1 MEEAN
6 KVVNNTVRVLDPM
19 ASVVVGTVTGTV
31 DALLRHMTM
40 VQKLSLLLQEAEMT
54 NKDLHDKLEEQSV
67 DVEVF
72 KQDKQDEIQRE
83 TGLSVVE
90 AEDIAIKQ
98 ADEYWVEKY
107 GDSIGFVQID
117 NRDCFNFEREMAAG
131 HMPFVMMPVHTQDY
145 TSIYM
150 VSGDNMEQ
158 IMDIAAKFESQSL
171 FMDADKANDLLNNS
185 FVRRMDNLSYPQMQQ
200 IQTALA
206 EKGIASRI
214 KEDPNKNI
222 FLVAEKDIG
231 SLEREKIFND
241 AVGVAALQRT
251 TKLYKAMEQVH
262 AVNMKAFEPISRIMD
277 GEKVKGLTIYD
288 SAHPENYIVLR
299 TGGAIVYENQAIAK
313 ELNFANPE
321 CVMELQNTFHSYVC
335 PVSTERRIQETPL
348 RDLAKPYVSLSII
361 EQMNGIQKDY
371 MEHLFENGELK
382 LHLEPDSKQKPYM
395 EIGEMENASLME
407 YNGNSSYMAG
417 IIEAGRYRVMEE
429 VGILNITNDSDNTV
443 TALTNNIEM
452 DASNIQGFVDKVRTN
467 LSSIELTSEMYER
480 EVLDIDEG
488 RADITI
494 EDREQDIDYGNGDY
508 GSRFND
514 DPNYD
519 INKPVKDDPV
529 EEESPVMDD
538 MEDFDFSDD
547 MF

>member
-6 KVVNNTVRVLDPM
+6 KVVNNTIKTLDPM
-19 ASVVVGTVTGTV
+19 ASVIVGTVTGSV
-31 DALLRHMTM
+31 DTLLRHLTM
-40 VQKLSLLLQEAEMT
+40 VQKLSMLLQEAEMA
-54 NKDLHDKLEEQSV
+54 NKDLLDKLAKQSM
-67 DVEVF
+67 DVETF

-90 AEDIAIKQ
+90 AEDLAIKE
-98 ADEYWVEKY
+98 ADKYWVEKY
-107 GDSIGFVQID
+107 GDSIGFVQLD

-131 HMPFVMMPVHTQDY
+131 HMPFVMMPVHAQDY

-171 FMDADKANDLLNNS
+171 FMDADKANDLMNDS
-185 FVRRMDNLSYPQMQQ
+185 FVRQMENLSYPQMQQ
-200 IQTALA
+200 VQLILA

-214 KEDPNKNI
+214 REDPNKNL
-222 FLVAEKDIG
+222 FLVSEKDIG
-231 SLEREKIFND
+231 SPEKEKIFNE
-241 AVGVAALQRT
+241 AVGVVALQKT
-251 TKLYKAMEQVH
+251 TKLYKAMEQVQ

-277 GEKVKGLTIYD
+277 GEKVKGITIYD

-299 TGGAIVYENQAIAK
+299 TGGAIVYKNQEIEK

-321 CVMELQNTFHSYVC
+321 CVKELQDTFHFYVC
-335 PVSTERRIQETPL
+335 PASTEGRIQEFSL
-348 RDLAKPYVSLSII
+348 RELAKPYVSLSII

-371 MEHLFENGELK
+371 MEHLFENGDLK
-382 LHLEPDSKQKPYM
+382 LHMEPDSKRRPYM
-395 EIGEMENASLME
+395 EIRNMENDSLTE

-429 VGILNITNDSDNTV
+429 VGILNITDDSDNTV

-452 DASNIQGFVDKVRTN
+452 DSSNMQGFVDKVRTD
-467 LSSIELTSEMYER
+467 LSSVSLTSQMYEM
-480 EVLDIDEG
+480 EVPAVDEG

-494 EDREQDIDYGNGDY
+494 EDREQDVDYGNGDY

-514 DPNYD
+514 DPDYD
-519 INKPVKDDPV
+519 INRPIKEEPDI
-529 EEESPVMDD
+529 EESPVMDD
-538 MEDFDFSDD
+538 IEDFDLSDE
-547 MF
+547 F

>member
-6 KVVNNTVRVLDPM
+6 KVVNNTIKTLDPM
-19 ASVVVGTVTGTV
+19 ASVIVGTVTGSV
-31 DALLRHMTM
+31 DTLLRHLTM
-40 VQKLSLLLQEAEMT
+40 VQKLSMLLQEAEMA
-54 NKDLHDKLEEQSV
+54 NKDLLDKLAKQSM
-67 DVEVF
+67 DVETF

-90 AEDIAIKQ
+90 AEDLAIKE
-98 ADEYWVEKY
+98 ADKYWVEKY
-107 GDSIGFVQID
+107 GDSIGFVQLD

-131 HMPFVMMPVHTQDY
+131 HMPFVMMPVHAQDY

-171 FMDADKANDLLNNS
+171 FMDADKANDLMNDS
-185 FVRRMDNLSYPQMQQ
+185 FVRQMENLSYPQMQQ
-200 IQTALA
+200 VQLILA

-214 KEDPNKNI
+214 REDPNKNL
-222 FLVAEKDIG
+222 FLVSEKDIG
-231 SLEREKIFND
+231 SPEKEKIFNE
-241 AVGVAALQRT
+241 AVGVVALQKT
-251 TKLYKAMEQVH
+251 TKLYKAMEKVQ

-277 GEKVKGLTIYD
+277 GEKVKGITIYD

-299 TGGAIVYENQAIAK
+299 TGGAIVYKNQEIEK

-321 CVMELQNTFHSYVC
+321 CVKELQDTFHFYVC
-335 PVSTERRIQETPL
+335 PASTEGRIQEFSL
-348 RDLAKPYVSLSII
+348 RELAKPYVSLSII

-371 MEHLFENGELK
+371 MEHLFENGDLK
-382 LHLEPDSKQKPYM
+382 LHMESDSKRKPYM
-395 EIGEMENASLME
+395 EIRNMENDSLTE

-429 VGILNITNDSDNTV
+429 VGILNITDDSDNTV

-452 DASNIQGFVDKVRTN
+452 DSSNMQGFVDKVRTD
-467 LSSIELTSEMYER
+467 LSSVSLTSQMYEM
-480 EVLDIDEG
+480 EVPAVDEG

-494 EDREQDIDYGNGDY
+494 EDREQDVDYGNGDY

-514 DPNYD
+514 DPDYD
-519 INKPVKDDPV
+519 INRPIKEEPDI
-529 EEESPVMDD
+529 EESPVMDD
-538 MEDFDFSDD
+538 IEDFDLSDE
-547 MF
+547 F

>member
-6 KVVNNTVRVLDPM
+6 KVVNNTIKTLDPM
-19 ASVVVGTVTGTV
+19 ASVIVGTVTGSV
-31 DALLRHMTM
+31 DTLLRHLTM
-40 VQKLSLLLQEAEMT
+40 VQKLSMLLQEAEMA
-54 NKDLHDKLEEQSV
+54 NKDLLDKLAKQSM
-67 DVEVF
+67 DVETF

-90 AEDIAIKQ
+90 AEDLAIKE
-98 ADEYWVEKY
+98 ADKYWVEKY
-107 GDSIGFVQID
+107 GDSIGFVQLD

-131 HMPFVMMPVHTQDY
+131 HMPFVMMPVHAQDY

-171 FMDADKANDLLNNS
+171 FMDADKANDLMNDS
-185 FVRRMDNLSYPQMQQ
+185 FVRQMENLSYPQMQQ
-200 IQTALA
+200 VQLILA

-214 KEDPNKNI
+214 REDPNKNL
-222 FLVAEKDIG
+222 FLVSEKDIG
-231 SLEREKIFND
+231 SPEKEKIFNE
-241 AVGVAALQRT
+241 AVGVVALQKT
-251 TKLYKAMEQVH
+251 TKLYKAMEQVQ

-277 GEKVKGLTIYD
+277 GEKVKGITIYD

-299 TGGAIVYENQAIAK
+299 TGGAIVYKNQEIEK

-321 CVMELQNTFHSYVC
+321 CVKELQDTFHFYVC
-335 PVSTERRIQETPL
+335 PASTEGRIQEFSL
-348 RDLAKPYVSLSII
+348 RELAKPYVSLSII

-371 MEHLFENGELK
+371 MEHLFENGDLK
-382 LHLEPDSKQKPYM
+382 LHMEPDSKRKPYM
-395 EIGEMENASLME
+395 EIRNMENDSLTE

-429 VGILNITNDSDNTV
+429 VGILNITDDSDNTV

-452 DASNIQGFVDKVRTN
+452 DSSNMQGFVDKVRTD
-467 LSSIELTSEMYER
+467 LSSVSLTSQMYEM
-480 EVLDIDEG
+480 EVPAVDEG

-494 EDREQDIDYGNGDY
+494 EDREQDVDYGNGDY

-514 DPNYD
+514 DPDYD
-519 INKPVKDDPV
+519 INRPVKEEPDI
-529 EEESPVMDD
+529 EESPVMDD
-538 MEDFDFSDD
+538 IEDFDLSDE
-547 MF
+547 F

>member
-6 KVVNNTVRVLDPM
+6 KVVNNTIKTLDPM
-19 ASVVVGTVTGTV
+19 ASVIVGTVTGSV
-31 DALLRHMTM
+31 DTLLRHLTM
-40 VQKLSLLLQEAEMT
+40 VQKLSMLLQEAEMA
-54 NKDLHDKLEEQSV
+54 NKDLLDKLAKQSM
-67 DVEVF
+67 DVETF

-90 AEDIAIKQ
+90 AEDLAIKE
-98 ADEYWVEKY
+98 ADKYWVEKY
-107 GDSIGFVQID
+107 GDSIGFVQLD

-131 HMPFVMMPVHTQDY
+131 HMPFVMMPVHAQDY

-171 FMDADKANDLLNNS
+171 FMDADKANDLMNDS
-185 FVRRMDNLSYPQMQQ
+185 FVRQMENLSYPQMQQ
-200 IQTALA
+200 VQLILA

-214 KEDPNKNI
+214 REDPNKNL
-222 FLVAEKDIG
+222 FLVSEKDIG
-231 SLEREKIFND
+231 SPEKEKIFNE
-241 AVGVAALQRT
+241 AVGVVALQKT
-251 TKLYKAMEQVH
+251 TKLYKAMEQVQ

-277 GEKVKGLTIYD
+277 GEKVKGITIYD

-299 TGGAIVYENQAIAK
+299 TGGAIVYKNQEIEK

-321 CVMELQNTFHSYVC
+321 CVKELQDTFHFYVC
-335 PVSTERRIQETPL
+335 PASTEGRIQEFSL
-348 RDLAKPYVSLSII
+348 RELAKPYVSLSII

-371 MEHLFENGELK
+371 MEHLFENGDLK
-382 LHLEPDSKQKPYM
+382 LHMEPDSKRKPYM
-395 EIGEMENASLME
+395 EIRNMENDSLTE

-429 VGILNITNDSDNTV
+429 VGILNITDDSDNTV

-452 DASNIQGFVDKVRTN
+452 DSSNMQGFVDKVRTD
-467 LSSIELTSEMYER
+467 LSSVSLTSQMYEM
-480 EVLDIDEG
+480 EVPAVDEG

-494 EDREQDIDYGNGDY
+494 EDREQDVDYGNGDY

-514 DPNYD
+514 DPDYD
-519 INKPVKDDPV
+519 INRPIKEEPDI
-529 EEESPVMDD
+529 EESPVMGDI
-538 MEDFDFSDD
+538 EDFDLSDE
-547 MF
+547 F

>member
-6 KVVNNTVRVLDPM
+6 KVVNNTIKTLDPM
-19 ASVVVGTVTGTV
+19 ASVIVGTVTGSV
-31 DALLRHMTM
+31 DTLLRHLTM
-40 VQKLSLLLQEAEMT
+40 VQKLSMLLQEAEMA
-54 NKDLHDKLEEQSV
+54 NKDLLDKLTKQSM
-67 DVEVF
+67 DVETF

-90 AEDIAIKQ
+90 AEDLAIKE
-98 ADEYWVEKY
+98 ADKYWVEKY
-107 GDSIGFVQID
+107 GDSIGFVQLD

-131 HMPFVMMPVHTQDY
+131 HMPFVMMPVHAQDY

-171 FMDADKANDLLNNS
+171 FMDADKANDLMNDS
-185 FVRRMDNLSYPQMQQ
+185 FVRQMENLSYPQMQQ
-200 IQTALA
+200 VQLILA

-214 KEDPNKNI
+214 REDPNKNL
-222 FLVAEKDIG
+222 FLVSEKDIG
-231 SLEREKIFND
+231 SPEKEKIFNE
-241 AVGVAALQRT
+241 AVGVVALQKT
-251 TKLYKAMEQVH
+251 TKLYKAMEQVQ

-277 GEKVKGLTIYD
+277 GEKVKGITIYD

-299 TGGAIVYENQAIAK
+299 TGGAIVYKNQEIEK

-321 CVMELQNTFHSYVC
+321 CVKELQDTFHFYVC
-335 PVSTERRIQETPL
+335 PASTEGRIQEFSL
-348 RDLAKPYVSLSII
+348 RELAKPYVSLSII

-371 MEHLFENGELK
+371 MEHLFENGDLK
-382 LHLEPDSKQKPYM
+382 LHMEPDSKRKPYM
-395 EIGEMENASLME
+395 EIRNMENDSLTE

-429 VGILNITNDSDNTV
+429 VGILNITDDSDNTV

-452 DASNIQGFVDKVRTN
+452 DSSNMQGFVDKVRTD
-467 LSSIELTSEMYER
+467 LSSVSLTSQMYEM
-480 EVLDIDEG
+480 EVPAVDEG

-494 EDREQDIDYGNGDY
+494 EDREQDVDYGNGDY

-514 DPNYD
+514 DPDYD
-519 INKPVKDDPV
+519 INRPIKEEPDI
-529 EEESPVMDD
+529 EESPVMDD
-538 MEDFDFSDD
+538 IEDFDLSDE
-547 MF
+547 F

>member
-6 KVVNNTVRVLDPM
+6 KVVNNTIKTLDPM
-19 ASVVVGTVTGTV
+19 ASVIVGTVTGSV
-31 DALLRHMTM
+31 DTLLRHLTM
-40 VQKLSLLLQEAEMT
+40 VQKLSMLLQEAEMA
-54 NKDLHDKLEEQSV
+54 NKDLLDKLAKQSM
-67 DVEVF
+67 DVETF

-90 AEDIAIKQ
+90 AEDLAIKE
-98 ADEYWVEKY
+98 ADKYWVEKY
-107 GDSIGFVQID
+107 GDSIGFVQLD

-131 HMPFVMMPVHTQDY
+131 HMPFVMMPVHAQDY

-171 FMDADKANDLLNNS
+171 FMDADKANDLMNDS
-185 FVRRMDNLSYPQMQQ
+185 FVRQMENLSYPQMQQ
-200 IQTALA
+200 VQLILA

-214 KEDPNKNI
+214 REDPNKNL
-222 FLVAEKDIG
+222 FLVSEKDIG
-231 SLEREKIFND
+231 SPEKEKIFNE
-241 AVGVAALQRT
+241 AVGVVALQKT
-251 TKLYKAMEQVH
+251 TKLYKAMEQVQ

-277 GEKVKGLTIYD
+277 GEKVKGITIYD

-299 TGGAIVYENQAIAK
+299 TGGAIVYKNQEIEK

-321 CVMELQNTFHSYVC
+321 CVKELQDTFHFYVC
-335 PVSTERRIQETPL
+335 PASTEGRIQEFSL
-348 RDLAKPYVSLSII
+348 RELAKPYVSLSII

-371 MEHLFENGELK
+371 MEHLFENGDLK
-382 LHLEPDSKQKPYM
+382 LHMEPDSKRKPYM
-395 EIGEMENASLME
+395 EIRNMENDSLTE

-429 VGILNITNDSDNTV
+429 VGILNITDDSDNTV

-452 DASNIQGFVDKVRTN
+452 DSSNMQGFVDKVRTD
-467 LSSIELTSEMYER
+467 LSSVSLTSQMYEM
-480 EVLDIDEG
+480 EVPAVDEG

-494 EDREQDIDYGNGDY
+494 EDREQDVDYGNGDY

-514 DPNYD
+514 DPDYD
-519 INKPVKDDPV
+519 INRPIKEEPDI
-529 EEESPVMDD
+529 EESPVMDD
-538 MEDFDFSDD
+538 IEDFDLSDE
-547 MF
+547 F

>member
-6 KVVNNTVRVLDPM
+6 KVVNNIIKTLDPM
-19 ASVVVGTVTGTV
+19 ASVIVGTITGSV
-31 DALLRHMTM
+31 DTLLRHLTM
-40 VQKLSLLLQEAEMT
+40 VQKLSMLLQEAEMA
-54 NKDLHDKLEEQSV
+54 NKDLLDKLAKQSM
-67 DVEVF
+67 DVETF

-90 AEDIAIKQ
+90 AEDLAIKE
-98 ADEYWVEKY
+98 ADKYWVEKY
-107 GDSIGFVQID
+107 GDSIGFVQLD

-131 HMPFVMMPVHTQDY
+131 HMPFVMMPVHAQDY

-171 FMDADKANDLLNNS
+171 FMDADKANDLMNDS
-185 FVRRMDNLSYPQMQQ
+185 FVRQMENLSYPQMQQ
-200 IQTALA
+200 VQLILA

-214 KEDPNKNI
+214 REDPNKNI
-222 FLVAEKDIG
+222 FLVSEKDIG
-231 SLEREKIFND
+231 SPEREKIFNE
-241 AVGVAALQRT
+241 AVGVVALQKA
-251 TKLYKAMEQVH
+251 TKLYKAMEQVQ

-277 GEKVKGLTIYD
+277 GEKVKGITIYD
-288 SAHPENYIVLR
+288 SAHPENYIVFR
-299 TGGAIVYENQAIAK
+299 TGGAIVYENQAIEK

-321 CVMELQNTFHSYVC
+321 CVKELQDTFHFYVC
-335 PVSTERRIQETPL
+335 PASTEGRIQEFSL
-348 RDLAKPYVSLSII
+348 RELAKPYVSLSII

-371 MEHLFENGELK
+371 MEHLFENGDLK
-382 LHLEPDSKQKPYM
+382 LHMEPDSKRKPYM
-395 EIGEMENASLME
+395 EIRNMENDSLME

-429 VGILNITNDSDNTV
+429 VGILNITDDSDNTV

-452 DASNIQGFVDKVRTN
+452 DSSNMQGFVDKVRTD
-467 LSSIELTSEMYER
+467 LSSVSLTSQMYEM
-480 EVLDIDEG
+480 EVPAVDEG

-514 DPNYD
+514 DPDYD
-519 INKPVKDDPV
+519 INRPVREEPDI
-529 EEESPVMDD
+529 EESPVMDD
-538 MEDFDFSDD
+538 IEDFDLSDE
-547 MF
+547 F

>member
-6 KVVNNTVRVLDPM
+6 KVVNNIIKTLDPM
-19 ASVVVGTVTGTV
+19 ASVIVGTVTGSV
-31 DALLRHMTM
+31 DTLLRHLTM
-40 VQKLSLLLQEAEMT
+40 VQKLSMLLQEAEMA
-54 NKDLHDKLEEQSV
+54 NKDLLDKLAKQSM
-67 DVEVF
+67 DVETF

-90 AEDIAIKQ
+90 AEDLAIKE
-98 ADEYWVEKY
+98 ADKYWVEKY
-107 GDSIGFVQID
+107 GDSIGFVQLD

-131 HMPFVMMPVHTQDY
+131 HMPFVMMPVHAQDY

-158 IMDIAAKFESQSL
+158 IMDIVAKFESQSL
-171 FMDADKANDLLNNS
+171 FMDADKANDLMNDS
-185 FVRRMDNLSYPQMQQ
+185 FVRQMENLSYPQMQQ
-200 IQTALA
+200 VQLILA

-214 KEDPNKNI
+214 REDPNKNI
-222 FLVAEKDIG
+222 FLVSEKDIG
-231 SLEREKIFND
+231 SPEKEKIFNE
-241 AVGVAALQRT
+241 AVGVVALQKT
-251 TKLYKAMEQVH
+251 TKLYKAMEQVQ

-277 GEKVKGLTIYD
+277 GEKVKGITIYD

-299 TGGAIVYENQAIAK
+299 TGGAIVYKNQAIEK

-321 CVMELQNTFHSYVC
+321 CVKELQDTFHFYVC
-335 PVSTERRIQETPL
+335 PASTEGRIQEFSL
-348 RDLAKPYVSLSII
+348 RELAKPYVSLSII

-371 MEHLFENGELK
+371 MEHLFENGDLK
-382 LHLEPDSKQKPYM
+382 LHMEPDSKRKPYM
-395 EIGEMENASLME
+395 EIRNMENDSLME

-429 VGILNITNDSDNTV
+429 VGILNITDDSDNTV

-452 DASNIQGFVDKVRTN
+452 DSSNMQGFVDKVRTD
-467 LSSIELTSEMYER
+467 LSSVSLTSQMYEM
-480 EVLDIDEG
+480 EVPAVDEG

-514 DPNYD
+514 DPDYD
-519 INKPVKDDPV
+519 INRPVREEPDI
-529 EEESPVMDD
+529 EESPVMDD
-538 MEDFDFSDD
+538 IEDFDLSDE
-547 MF
+547 F

>member
-6 KVVNNTVRVLDPM
+6 KVVNNTIKTLDPM
-19 ASVVVGTVTGTV
+19 ASVIVGTVTGSV
-31 DALLRHMTM
+31 DTLLRHLTM
-40 VQKLSLLLQEAEMT
+40 VQKLSMLLQEAEMA
-54 NKDLHDKLEEQSV
+54 NKDLLDKLAKQSM
-67 DVEVF
+67 DVETF

-90 AEDIAIKQ
+90 AEDLAIKE
-98 ADEYWVEKY
+98 ADKYWVEKY
-107 GDSIGFVQID
+107 GDSIGFVQLD

-131 HMPFVMMPVHTQDY
+131 HMPFVMMPVHAQDY

-171 FMDADKANDLLNNS
+171 FMDADKANDLMNDS
-185 FVRRMDNLSYPQMQQ
+185 FVRQVENLSYPQMQQ
-200 IQTALA
+200 VQLILA
-206 EKGIASRI
+206 GKGIASRI
-214 KEDPNKNI
+214 REDPNKNI
-222 FLVAEKDIG
+222 FLVSEKDIG
-231 SLEREKIFND
+231 SPEKEKIFNE
-241 AVGVAALQRT
+241 AVGVVALQKT
-251 TKLYKAMEQVH
+251 TKLYKAMEQVQ

-277 GEKVKGLTIYD
+277 GEKVKGITIYD

-299 TGGAIVYENQAIAK
+299 TGGAIVYENQAIEK

-321 CVMELQNTFHSYVC
+321 CVKELQDTFHFYVC
-335 PVSTERRIQETPL
+335 PASTEGRIQEFSL
-348 RDLAKPYVSLSII
+348 RELAKPYVSLSII

-371 MEHLFENGELK
+371 MEHLFENGDLK
-382 LHLEPDSKQKPYM
+382 LHMEPDSKRKPYM
-395 EIGEMENASLME
+395 EIRNMENDSLME

-429 VGILNITNDSDNTV
+429 VGILNITDDSDNTV

-452 DASNIQGFVDKVRTN
+452 DSSNMQGFVDKVRTD
-467 LSSIELTSEMYER
+467 LSSVSLTSQMYEM
-480 EVLDIDEG
+480 EVPAVDEG

-514 DPNYD
+514 DPDYD
-519 INKPVKDDPV
+519 INRPVREEPDI
-529 EEESPVMDD
+529 EESPVMDD
-538 MEDFDFSDD
+538 IEDFDLSDE
-547 MF
+547 F

>member
-6 KVVNNTVRVLDPM
+6 KVVNNTIKTLDPM
-19 ASVVVGTVTGTV
+19 ASVIVGTVTGSV
-31 DALLRHMTM
+31 DTLLRHLTM
-40 VQKLSLLLQEAEMT
+40 VQKLSMLLQEAEMA
-54 NKDLHDKLEEQSV
+54 NKDLLDKLAKQSM
-67 DVEVF
+67 DVETF

-90 AEDIAIKQ
+90 AEDLAIKE
-98 ADEYWVEKY
+98 ADKYWVEKY
-107 GDSIGFVQID
+107 GDSIGFVQLD
-117 NRDCFNFEREMAAG
+117 DRDCFNFEREMAAG
-131 HMPFVMMPVHTQDY
+131 HMPFVMMPVHAQDY

-171 FMDADKANDLLNNS
+171 FMDADKANDLMNDS
-185 FVRRMDNLSYPQMQQ
+185 FVRQMENLSYPQMQQ
-200 IQTALA
+200 VQLILA

-214 KEDPNKNI
+214 REDPNKNL
-222 FLVAEKDIG
+222 FLVSEKDIG
-231 SLEREKIFND
+231 SPEKEKIFNE
-241 AVGVAALQRT
+241 AVGVVALQKT
-251 TKLYKAMEQVH
+251 TKLYKAMEQVQ

-277 GEKVKGLTIYD
+277 GEKVKGITIYD

-299 TGGAIVYENQAIAK
+299 TGGAIVYKNQEIEK

-321 CVMELQNTFHSYVC
+321 CVKELQDTFHFYVC
-335 PVSTERRIQETPL
+335 PASTEGRIQEFSL
-348 RDLAKPYVSLSII
+348 RELAKPYVSLSII

-371 MEHLFENGELK
+371 MEHLFENGDLK
-382 LHLEPDSKQKPYM
+382 LHMEPDSKRKPYM
-395 EIGEMENASLME
+395 EIRNMENDSLTE

-429 VGILNITNDSDNTV
+429 VGILNITDDSDNTV

-452 DASNIQGFVDKVRTN
+452 DSSNMQGFVDKVRTD
-467 LSSIELTSEMYER
+467 LSSVSLTSQMYEM
-480 EVLDIDEG
+480 EVPAVDEG

-494 EDREQDIDYGNGDY
+494 EDREQDVDYGNGDY

-514 DPNYD
+514 DPDYD
-519 INKPVKDDPV
+519 INRPIKEEPDI
-529 EEESPVMDD
+529 EESPVMDD
-538 MEDFDFSDD
+538 IEDFDLSDE
-547 MF
+547 F

>member
-6 KVVNNTVRVLDPM
+6 KVVNNIIKTLDPM
-19 ASVVVGTVTGTV
+19 ASVIVGTVTGSV
-31 DALLRHMTM
+31 DTLLRHLTM
-40 VQKLSLLLQEAEMT
+40 VQKLSMLLQEAEMA
-54 NKDLHDKLEEQSV
+54 NKDLLDKLAKQSM
-67 DVEVF
+67 DVETF

-90 AEDIAIKQ
+90 AEDLAIKE
-98 ADEYWVEKY
+98 ADKYWVEKY
-107 GDSIGFVQID
+107 GDSIGFVQLD

-131 HMPFVMMPVHTQDY
+131 HMPFVMMPVHAQDY

-171 FMDADKANDLLNNS
+171 FMDADKANDLMNDS
-185 FVRRMDNLSYPQMQQ
+185 FVRQMENLSYPQMQQ
-200 IQTALA
+200 VQLILA

-214 KEDPNKNI
+214 REDPNKNI
-222 FLVAEKDIG
+222 FLVSEKDIG
-231 SLEREKIFND
+231 SPEKEKIFNE
-241 AVGVAALQRT
+241 AVGVVALQKT
-251 TKLYKAMEQVH
+251 TKLYKAMEQVQ

-277 GEKVKGLTIYD
+277 GEKVKGITIYD

-299 TGGAIVYENQAIAK
+299 TGGAIVYKNQAIEK

-321 CVMELQNTFHSYVC
+321 CVKELQDTFHFYVC
-335 PVSTERRIQETPL
+335 PASTEGRIQEFSL
-348 RDLAKPYVSLSII
+348 RELAKPYVSLSII

-371 MEHLFENGELK
+371 MEHLFENGDLK
-382 LHLEPDSKQKPYM
+382 LHMEPDSKRKPYM
-395 EIGEMENASLME
+395 EIRNMENDSLME

-429 VGILNITNDSDNTV
+429 VGILNITDDSDNTV

-452 DASNIQGFVDKVRTN
+452 DSSNMQGFVDKVRTD
-467 LSSIELTSEMYER
+467 LSSVSLTSQMYEM
-480 EVLDIDEG
+480 EVPAVDEG

-514 DPNYD
+514 DPDYD
-519 INKPVKDDPV
+519 INRPVR
-529 EEESPVMDD
+529 EEPDIEERPVMDD
-538 MEDFDFSDD
+538 IEDFDLSDE
-547 MF
+547 F

>member
-6 KVVNNTVRVLDPM
+6 KVVNNTIKTLDPM
-19 ASVVVGTVTGTV
+19 ASVIVGTVTGSV
-31 DALLRHMTM
+31 DTLLRHLTM
-40 VQKLSLLLQEAEMT
+40 VQKLSMLLQEAEMA
-54 NKDLHDKLEEQSV
+54 NKDLLDKLAKQSM
-67 DVEVF
+67 DVETF

-90 AEDIAIKQ
+90 AEDLAIKE
-98 ADEYWVEKY
+98 ADKYWVEKY
-107 GDSIGFVQID
+107 GDSIGFVQLD

-131 HMPFVMMPVHTQDY
+131 HMPFVMMPVHAQDY

-171 FMDADKANDLLNNS
+171 FMDADKANDLMNDS
-185 FVRRMDNLSYPQMQQ
+185 FVRQMENLSYPQMQQ
-200 IQTALA
+200 VQLILA

-214 KEDPNKNI
+214 REDPNKNL
-222 FLVAEKDIG
+222 FLVSEKDIG
-231 SLEREKIFND
+231 SPEKEKIFNE
-241 AVGVAALQRT
+241 AVGVVALQKT
-251 TKLYKAMEQVH
+251 TKLYKAMEQVQ

-277 GEKVKGLTIYD
+277 GEKVKGITIYD

-299 TGGAIVYENQAIAK
+299 TGGAIVYKNQEIEK

-321 CVMELQNTFHSYVC
+321 CVKELQDTFHFYVC
-335 PVSTERRIQETPL
+335 PASTEGRIQEFSL
-348 RDLAKPYVSLSII
+348 RELAKPYVSLSII

-371 MEHLFENGELK
+371 MEHLFENGDLK
-382 LHLEPDSKQKPYM
+382 LHMEPDSKRNPYM
-395 EIGEMENASLME
+395 EIRNMENDSLTE

-429 VGILNITNDSDNTV
+429 VGILNITDDSDNTV

-452 DASNIQGFVDKVRTN
+452 DSSNMQGFVDKVRTD
-467 LSSIELTSEMYER
+467 LSSVSLTSQMYEM
-480 EVLDIDEG
+480 EVPAVDEG

-494 EDREQDIDYGNGDY
+494 EDREQDVDYGNGDY

-514 DPNYD
+514 DPD
-519 INKPVKDDPV
+519 INRPIKEEPDI
-529 EEESPVMDD
+529 EESPVMDD
-538 MEDFDFSDD
+538 IEDFDLSDE
-547 MF
+547 F

>member
-6 KVVNNTVRVLDPM
+6 KVVNNTIKTLDPM
-19 ASVVVGTVTGTV
+19 ASVIVGTVTGSV
-31 DALLRHMTM
+31 DTLLRHLTM
-40 VQKLSLLLQEAEMT
+40 VQKLSMLLQEAEMA
-54 NKDLHDKLEEQSV
+54 NKDLLDKLAKQSM
-67 DVEVF
+67 DVETF

-90 AEDIAIKQ
+90 AEDLAIKE
-98 ADEYWVEKY
+98 ADKYWVEKY
-107 GDSIGFVQID
+107 GDSIGFVQLD

-131 HMPFVMMPVHTQDY
+131 HMPFVMMPVHAQDY

-171 FMDADKANDLLNNS
+171 FMDADKANDLMNDS
-185 FVRRMDNLSYPQMQQ
+185 FVRQMENLSYPQMQQ
-200 IQTALA
+200 VQLILA

-214 KEDPNKNI
+214 REDPNKNL
-222 FLVAEKDIG
+222 FLVSEKDIG
-231 SLEREKIFND
+231 SPEKEKIFNE
-241 AVGVAALQRT
+241 AVGVVALQKT
-251 TKLYKAMEQVH
+251 TKLYKAMEKVQ

-277 GEKVKGLTIYD
+277 GEKVKGITIYD

-299 TGGAIVYENQAIAK
+299 TGGAIVYKNQEIEK

-321 CVMELQNTFHSYVC
+321 CVKELQDTFHFYVC
-335 PVSTERRIQETPL
+335 PASTEGRIQEFSL
-348 RDLAKPYVSLSII
+348 RELAKPYVSLSII

-371 MEHLFENGELK
+371 MEHLFENGDLK
-382 LHLEPDSKQKPYM
+382 LHMEPDSKRKPYM
-395 EIGEMENASLME
+395 EIRNMENDSLTE

-429 VGILNITNDSDNTV
+429 VGILNITDDSDNTV

-452 DASNIQGFVDKVRTN
+452 DSSNMQGFVDKVRTD
-467 LSSIELTSEMYER
+467 LSSVSLTSQMYEM
-480 EVLDIDEG
+480 EVPAVDEG

-494 EDREQDIDYGNGDY
+494 EDREQDVDYGNGDY

-514 DPNYD
+514 DPEYD
-519 INKPVKDDPV
+519 INRPIKEEPDI
-529 EEESPVMDD
+529 EESPVMDD
-538 MEDFDFSDD
+538 IEDFDLSDE
-547 MF
+547 F

>member
-6 KVVNNTVRVLDPM
+6 KVVNNTIKTLDPM
-19 ASVVVGTVTGTV
+19 ASVIVGTVTGSV
-31 DALLRHMTM
+31 DTLLRHLTM
-40 VQKLSLLLQEAEMT
+40 VQKLSMLLQEAEMA
-54 NKDLHDKLEEQSV
+54 NKDLLDKLAKQSM
-67 DVEVF
+67 DVETF

-90 AEDIAIKQ
+90 AEDLAIKE
-98 ADEYWVEKY
+98 ADKYWVEKY
-107 GDSIGFVQID
+107 GDSIGFVQLD

-131 HMPFVMMPVHTQDY
+131 HMPFVMMPVHAQDY

-171 FMDADKANDLLNNS
+171 FMDADKANDLMNDS
-185 FVRRMDNLSYPQMQQ
+185 FVRQMENLSYPQMQQ
-200 IQTALA
+200 VQLILA

-214 KEDPNKNI
+214 REDPNKNL
-222 FLVAEKDIG
+222 FLVSEKDIG
-231 SLEREKIFND
+231 SPEKEKIFNE
-241 AVGVAALQRT
+241 AVGVVALQKT
-251 TKLYKAMEQVH
+251 TKLYKAMEQVQ

-277 GEKVKGLTIYD
+277 GEKVKGITIYD

-299 TGGAIVYENQAIAK
+299 TGGAIVYKNQEIEK

-321 CVMELQNTFHSYVC
+321 CVKELQDTFHFYVC
-335 PVSTERRIQETPL
+335 PASTEGRIQEFSL
-348 RDLAKPYVSLSII
+348 RELAKPYISLSII

-371 MEHLFENGELK
+371 MEHLFENGDLK
-382 LHLEPDSKQKPYM
+382 LHMEPDSKRKPYM
-395 EIGEMENASLME
+395 EIRNMENDSLTE

-429 VGILNITNDSDNTV
+429 VGILNITDDSDNTV

-452 DASNIQGFVDKVRTN
+452 DSSNMQGFVDKVRTD
-467 LSSIELTSEMYER
+467 LSSVSLTSQMYEM
-480 EVLDIDEG
+480 EVPAVDEG

-494 EDREQDIDYGNGDY
+494 EDREQDVDYGNGDY

-514 DPNYD
+514 DPDYD
-519 INKPVKDDPV
+519 INRPIKEEPDI
-529 EEESPVMDD
+529 EESPVMDD
-538 MEDFDFSDD
+538 IEDFDLSDE
-547 MF
+547 F

>member
-6 KVVNNTVRVLDPM
+6 KVVNNTIKTLDPM
-19 ASVVVGTVTGTV
+19 ASVSVGTVTGSV
-31 DALLRHMTM
+31 DTLLRHLTM
-40 VQKLSLLLQEAEMT
+40 VQKLSMLLQEAEMA
-54 NKDLHDKLEEQSV
+54 NKDLLDKLAKQSM
-67 DVEVF
+67 DVETF

-90 AEDIAIKQ
+90 AEDLAIKE
-98 ADEYWVEKY
+98 ADKYWVEKY
-107 GDSIGFVQID
+107 GDSIGFVQLD

-131 HMPFVMMPVHTQDY
+131 HMPFVMMPVHAQDY

-171 FMDADKANDLLNNS
+171 FMDADKANDLMNDS
-185 FVRRMDNLSYPQMQQ
+185 FVRQMENLSYPQMQQ
-200 IQTALA
+200 VQLILA

-214 KEDPNKNI
+214 REDPNKNL
-222 FLVAEKDIG
+222 FLVSEKDIG
-231 SLEREKIFND
+231 SPEKEKIFNE
-241 AVGVAALQRT
+241 AVGVVALQKT
-251 TKLYKAMEQVH
+251 TKLYKAMEQVQ

-277 GEKVKGLTIYD
+277 GEKVKGITIYD

-299 TGGAIVYENQAIAK
+299 TGGAIVYKNQEIEK

-321 CVMELQNTFHSYVC
+321 CVKELQDTFHFYVC
-335 PVSTERRIQETPL
+335 PASTEGRIQEFSL
-348 RDLAKPYVSLSII
+348 RELAKPYVSLSII

-371 MEHLFENGELK
+371 MEHLFENGDLK
-382 LHLEPDSKQKPYM
+382 LHMEPDSKRKPYM
-395 EIGEMENASLME
+395 EIRNMENDSLTE

-429 VGILNITNDSDNTV
+429 VGILNITDDSDNTV

-452 DASNIQGFVDKVRTN
+452 DSSNMQGFVDKVRTD
-467 LSSIELTSEMYER
+467 LSSVSLTSQMYEM
-480 EVLDIDEG
+480 EVPAVDEG

-494 EDREQDIDYGNGDY
+494 EDREQDVDYGNGDY

-514 DPNYD
+514 DPDYD
-519 INKPVKDDPV
+519 INRPIKEEPDI
-529 EEESPVMDD
+529 EESPVMDD
-538 MEDFDFSDD
+538 IEDFDLSDE
-547 MF
+547 F

>member
-6 KVVNNTVRVLDPM
+6 KVVNNIIKTLDPM
-19 ASVVVGTVTGTV
+19 ASVIVGTVTGSV
-31 DALLRHMTM
+31 DTLLRHLTM
-40 VQKLSLLLQEAEMT
+40 VQKLSMLLQEAEMA
-54 NKDLHDKLEEQSV
+54 NKDLLDKLAKQSM
-67 DVEVF
+67 DVETF

-90 AEDIAIKQ
+90 AEDLAIKE
-98 ADEYWVEKY
+98 ADKYWVEKY
-107 GDSIGFVQID
+107 GDSIGFVQLD

-131 HMPFVMMPVHTQDY
+131 HMPFVMMPVHAQDY

-171 FMDADKANDLLNNS
+171 FMDADKANDLMNDS
-185 FVRRMDNLSYPQMQQ
+185 FVRQMENLSYPQMQQ
-200 IQTALA
+200 VQLILA

-214 KEDPNKNI
+214 REDPNKNL
-222 FLVAEKDIG
+222 FLVSEKDIG
-231 SLEREKIFND
+231 SPEKEKIFNE
-241 AVGVAALQRT
+241 AVGVVALQKT
-251 TKLYKAMEQVH
+251 TKLYKAMEQVQ

-277 GEKVKGLTIYD
+277 GEKVKGITIYD

-299 TGGAIVYENQAIAK
+299 TGGAIVYKNQEIEK

-321 CVMELQNTFHSYVC
+321 CVKELQDTFHFYVC
-335 PVSTERRIQETPL
+335 PASTEGRIQEFSL
-348 RDLAKPYVSLSII
+348 RELAKPYVSLSII

-371 MEHLFENGELK
+371 MEHLFENGDLK
-382 LHLEPDSKQKPYM
+382 LHMEPDSKRKPYM
-395 EIGEMENASLME
+395 EIRNMENDSLTE

-429 VGILNITNDSDNTV
+429 VGILNITDDSDNTV

-452 DASNIQGFVDKVRTN
+452 DSSNMQGFVDKVRTD
-467 LSSIELTSEMYER
+467 LSSVSLTSQMYEM
-480 EVLDIDEG
+480 EVPAVDEG

-494 EDREQDIDYGNGDY
+494 EDREQDVDYGNGDY

-514 DPNYD
+514 DPDYD
-519 INKPVKDDPV
+519 INRPIKEEPDI
-529 EEESPVMDD
+529 EESPVMDD
-538 MEDFDFSDD
+538 IEDFDLSDE
-547 MF
+547 F

>member
-6 KVVNNTVRVLDPM
+6 KVVNNTIKTLDPM
-19 ASVVVGTVTGTV
+19 ASVIVGTVTGSV
-31 DALLRHMTM
+31 DTFLRHLTM
-40 VQKLSLLLQEAEMT
+40 VQKLSMLLQEAEMA
-54 NKDLHDKLEEQSV
+54 NKDLLDKLAKQSM
-67 DVEVF
+67 DVETF

-90 AEDIAIKQ
+90 AEDLAIKE
-98 ADEYWVEKY
+98 ADKYWVEKY
-107 GDSIGFVQID
+107 GDSIGFVQLD

-131 HMPFVMMPVHTQDY
+131 HMPFVMMPVHAQDY

-171 FMDADKANDLLNNS
+171 FMDADKANDLMNDS
-185 FVRRMDNLSYPQMQQ
+185 FVRQMENLSYPQMQQ
-200 IQTALA
+200 VQLILA

-214 KEDPNKNI
+214 REDPNKNL
-222 FLVAEKDIG
+222 FLVSEKDIG
-231 SLEREKIFND
+231 SPEKEKIFNE
-241 AVGVAALQRT
+241 AVGVVALQKT
-251 TKLYKAMEQVH
+251 TKLYKAMEQVQ

-277 GEKVKGLTIYD
+277 GEKVKGITIYD

-299 TGGAIVYENQAIAK
+299 TGGAIVYKNQEIEK

-321 CVMELQNTFHSYVC
+321 CVKELQDTFHFYVC
-335 PVSTERRIQETPL
+335 PASTEGRIQEFSL
-348 RDLAKPYVSLSII
+348 RELAKPYVSLSII

-371 MEHLFENGELK
+371 MEHLFENGDLK
-382 LHLEPDSKQKPYM
+382 LHMEPDSKRKPYM
-395 EIGEMENASLME
+395 EIRNMENDSLTE

-429 VGILNITNDSDNTV
+429 VGILNITDDSDNTV

-452 DASNIQGFVDKVRTN
+452 DSSNMQGFVDKVRTD
-467 LSSIELTSEMYER
+467 LSSVSLTSQMYEM
-480 EVLDIDEG
+480 EVPAVDEG

-494 EDREQDIDYGNGDY
+494 EDREQDVDYGNGDY

-514 DPNYD
+514 DPDYD
-519 INKPVKDDPV
+519 INRPIKEEPDI
-529 EEESPVMDD
+529 EESPVMDD
-538 MEDFDFSDD
+538 IEDFDLSDE
-547 MF
+547 F

>member
-6 KVVNNTVRVLDPM
+6 KVVNNTIKTLDPM
-19 ASVVVGTVTGTV
+19 ASVIVGTVTGSV
-31 DALLRHMTM
+31 DTLLRHLTM
-40 VQKLSLLLQEAEMT
+40 VQKLSMLLQEAEMA
-54 NKDLHDKLEEQSV
+54 NKDLLDKLAKQSM
-67 DVEVF
+67 DVETF

-90 AEDIAIKQ
+90 AEDLAIKE
-98 ADEYWVEKY
+98 ADKYWVEKY
-107 GDSIGFVQID
+107 GDSIGFVQLD

-131 HMPFVMMPVHTQDY
+131 HMPFVMMPVHAQDY

-171 FMDADKANDLLNNS
+171 FMDADKANDLMNDS
-185 FVRRMDNLSYPQMQQ
+185 FVRQMENLSYPQMQQ
-200 IQTALA
+200 VQLILA
-206 EKGIASRI
+206 GKGIASRI
-214 KEDPNKNI
+214 REDPNKNI
-222 FLVAEKDIG
+222 FLVSEKDIG
-231 SLEREKIFND
+231 SPEKEKIFNE
-241 AVGVAALQRT
+241 AVGVVALQKT
-251 TKLYKAMEQVH
+251 TKLYKAMEQVQ

-277 GEKVKGLTIYD
+277 GEKVKGITIYD

-299 TGGAIVYENQAIAK
+299 TGGAIVYENQAIEK

-321 CVMELQNTFHSYVC
+321 CVKELQDTFHFYVC
-335 PVSTERRIQETPL
+335 PASTEGRIQEFSL
-348 RDLAKPYVSLSII
+348 RELAKPYVSLSII

-371 MEHLFENGELK
+371 MEHLFENGDLK
-382 LHLEPDSKQKPYM
+382 LHMEPDSKRKPYM
-395 EIGEMENASLME
+395 EIRNMENDSLME

-429 VGILNITNDSDNTV
+429 VGILNITDDSDNTV

-452 DASNIQGFVDKVRTN
+452 ASSNMQGFVDKVRTD
-467 LSSIELTSEMYER
+467 LSSVSLTSQMYEM
-480 EVLDIDEG
+480 EVPAVDEG

-514 DPNYD
+514 DPDYD
-519 INKPVKDDPV
+519 INRPVREEPDI
-529 EEESPVMDD
+529 EESPVMDD
-538 MEDFDFSDD
+538 IEDFDLSDE
-547 MF
+547 F

>member
-6 KVVNNTVRVLDPM
+6 KVVNNTIKTLDPM
-19 ASVVVGTVTGTV
+19 ASVIVGTVTGSV
-31 DALLRHMTM
+31 DTLLRHLTM
-40 VQKLSLLLQEAEMT
+40 VQKLSMLLQEAEMA
-54 NKDLHDKLEEQSV
+54 NKDLLDKLAKQSM
-67 DVEVF
+67 DVETF

-90 AEDIAIKQ
+90 AEDLAIKE
-98 ADEYWVEKY
+98 ADKYWVEKY
-107 GDSIGFVQID
+107 GDSIGFVQLD

-131 HMPFVMMPVHTQDY
+131 HMPFVMMPVHAQDY

-171 FMDADKANDLLNNS
+171 FMDADKANDLMNDS
-185 FVRRMDNLSYPQMQQ
+185 FVRQMENLSYPQMQQ
-200 IQTALA
+200 VQLILA

-214 KEDPNKNI
+214 REDPNKNL
-222 FLVAEKDIG
+222 FLVSEKDIG
-231 SLEREKIFND
+231 SPEKEKIFNE
-241 AVGVAALQRT
+241 AVGVVALQKT
-251 TKLYKAMEQVH
+251 TKLYKAMEQVQ

-277 GEKVKGLTIYD
+277 GEKVKGITIYD

-299 TGGAIVYENQAIAK
+299 TGGAIVYKNQEIEK

-321 CVMELQNTFHSYVC
+321 CVKELQDTFHFYVC
-335 PVSTERRIQETPL
+335 PASTEGRIQEFSL
-348 RDLAKPYVSLSII
+348 RELAKPYVSLSII

-371 MEHLFENGELK
+371 MEHLFENGDLK
-382 LHLEPDSKQKPYM
+382 LHMEPDSKRKPYM
-395 EIGEMENASLME
+395 EIRNMENDSLTE

-429 VGILNITNDSDNTV
+429 VGILNITDDSDNTV

-452 DASNIQGFVDKVRTN
+452 DSSNMQGFVDKVRTD
-467 LSSIELTSEMYER
+467 LSSVSLTSQMYEM
-480 EVLDIDEG
+480 EVPAVDEG

-494 EDREQDIDYGNGDY
+494 EDREQDVDYGNGDY

-514 DPNYD
+514 DPDYD
-519 INKPVKDDPV
+519 INRPIKEEPDI
-529 EEESPVMDD
+529 EESPVMDD
-538 MEDFDFSDD
+538 IENFDLSDE
-547 MF
+547 F

>member
-6 KVVNNTVRVLDPM
+6 KVVNNIIKTLDPM
-19 ASVVVGTVTGTV
+19 ASVIVGTVTGSV
-31 DALLRHMTM
+31 DTLLRHLTM
-40 VQKLSLLLQEAEMT
+40 VQKLSMLLQEAEMA
-54 NKDLHDKLEEQSV
+54 NKDLLDKLAKQSM
-67 DVEVF
+67 DVETF

-90 AEDIAIKQ
+90 AEDLAIKE
-98 ADEYWVEKY
+98 ADKYWVEKY
-107 GDSIGFVQID
+107 GDSIGFVQLD

-131 HMPFVMMPVHTQDY
+131 HMPFVMMPVHAQDY

-158 IMDIAAKFESQSL
+158 IMDIAAKFESQTL
-171 FMDADKANDLLNNS
+171 FMDADKANDLMNDS
-185 FVRRMDNLSYPQMQQ
+185 FVRQMENLSYPQMQQ
-200 IQTALA
+200 VQLILA

-214 KEDPNKNI
+214 REDPNKNL
-222 FLVAEKDIG
+222 FLVSEKDIG
-231 SLEREKIFND
+231 SPEKEKIFNE
-241 AVGVAALQRT
+241 AVGVVALQKT
-251 TKLYKAMEQVH
+251 TKLYKAMEQVQ
-262 AVNMKAFEPISRIMD
+262 AVNMKAFEPICRIMD
-277 GEKVKGLTIYD
+277 GEKVKGITIYD

-299 TGGAIVYENQAIAK
+299 TGGAIVYKNQAIEK

-321 CVMELQNTFHSYVC
+321 CVKELQDTFHFYVC
-335 PVSTERRIQETPL
+335 PASTEGRIQEFSL
-348 RDLAKPYVSLSII
+348 RELAKPYVSLSII

-371 MEHLFENGELK
+371 MEHLFENGDLK
-382 LHLEPDSKQKPYM
+382 LHMEPDSKRKPYM
-395 EIGEMENASLME
+395 EIRNMENDSLME

-429 VGILNITNDSDNTV
+429 VGILNITDDSDNTV

-452 DASNIQGFVDKVRTN
+452 DSSNMQGFVDKVRTD
-467 LSSIELTSEMYER
+467 LSSVSLTSQMYEM
-480 EVLDIDEG
+480 EVPAVDEG

-514 DPNYD
+514 DPDYVINRPVREEPD
-519 INKPVKDDPV
+519 I
-529 EEESPVMDD
+529 EESPVMDD
-538 MEDFDFSDD
+538 IEDFDLSDE
-547 MF
+547 F

>member
-6 KVVNNTVRVLDPM
+6 KVVNNTIKTLDPM
-19 ASVVVGTVTGTV
+19 ASVIVGTVTGSV
-31 DALLRHMTM
+31 DTLLRHLTM
-40 VQKLSLLLQEAEMT
+40 VQKLSMLLQEAEMA
-54 NKDLHDKLEEQSV
+54 NKDLLDKLAKQSM
-67 DVEVF
+67 DVETF

-90 AEDIAIKQ
+90 AEDLAIKE
-98 ADEYWVEKY
+98 ADKYWVEKY
-107 GDSIGFVQID
+107 GDSIGFVQLD

-131 HMPFVMMPVHTQDY
+131 HMPFVMMPVHAQDY

-171 FMDADKANDLLNNS
+171 FMDADKANDLMNDS
-185 FVRRMDNLSYPQMQQ
+185 FVRQMENLSYPQMQQ
-200 IQTALA
+200 VQLILA

-214 KEDPNKNI
+214 REDPNKNL
-222 FLVAEKDIG
+222 FLVSEKDIG
-231 SLEREKIFND
+231 SPEKEKIFNE
-241 AVGVAALQRT
+241 AVGVVALQKT
-251 TKLYKAMEQVH
+251 TKLYKAMEQVQ

-277 GEKVKGLTIYD
+277 GEKVKGITIYD

-299 TGGAIVYENQAIAK
+299 TGGAIVYKNQEIEK

-321 CVMELQNTFHSYVC
+321 CVKELQDTFHFYVC
-335 PVSTERRIQETPL
+335 PASTEGRIQEFSL
-348 RDLAKPYVSLSII
+348 RELAKPYVSLSII

-371 MEHLFENGELK
+371 MEHLFENGDLK
-382 LHLEPDSKQKPYM
+382 LHMEPDSKRKPYM
-395 EIGEMENASLME
+395 EIRNMENDSLTE

-429 VGILNITNDSDNTV
+429 VGILNITDDSDNTV

-452 DASNIQGFVDKVRTN
+452 DSSNMQGFVDKVRTD
-467 LSSIELTSEMYER
+467 LSSVSLTSQMYEM
-480 EVLDIDEG
+480 EVPAVDEG

-494 EDREQDIDYGNGDY
+494 EDREQDVDYGNGDY

-514 DPNYD
+514 DPDYD
-519 INKPVKDDPV
+519 INRPIKEESDI
-529 EEESPVMDD
+529 EESPVMDD
-538 MEDFDFSDD
+538 IEDFDLSDE
-547 MF
+547 F

>member
-6 KVVNNTVRVLDPM
+6 KVVNNTIKTLDPM
-19 ASVVVGTVTGTV
+19 ASVIVGTVTGSV
-31 DALLRHMTM
+31 DTLLRHLTM
-40 VQKLSLLLQEAEMT
+40 VQKLSMLLQEAEMA
-54 NKDLHDKLEEQSV
+54 NKDLLDKLAKQSM
-67 DVEVF
+67 DVETF

-90 AEDIAIKQ
+90 AEDLAIKE
-98 ADEYWVEKY
+98 ADQYLVEKN
-107 GDSIGFVQID
+107 GDSIGFVQLD

-131 HMPFVMMPVHTQDY
+131 HMPFVMMPVHAQDY

-171 FMDADKANDLLNNS
+171 FMDADKANDLMNDS
-185 FVRRMDNLSYPQMQQ
+185 FVRQMENLSYPQMQQ
-200 IQTALA
+200 VQLILA

-214 KEDPNKNI
+214 REDPNKNL
-222 FLVAEKDIG
+222 FLVSEKDIG
-231 SLEREKIFND
+231 SPEKEKIFNE
-241 AVGVAALQRT
+241 AVGVVALQKT
-251 TKLYKAMEQVH
+251 TKLYKAMEQVQ

-277 GEKVKGLTIYD
+277 GEKVKGITIYD

-299 TGGAIVYENQAIAK
+299 TGGAIVYKNQEIEK

-321 CVMELQNTFHSYVC
+321 CVKELQDTFHFYVC
-335 PVSTERRIQETPL
+335 PASTEGRIQEFSL
-348 RDLAKPYVSLSII
+348 RELAKPYVSLSII

-371 MEHLFENGELK
+371 MEHLFENGDLK
-382 LHLEPDSKQKPYM
+382 LHMEPDSKRKPYM
-395 EIGEMENASLME
+395 EIRNMENDSLTE

-429 VGILNITNDSDNTV
+429 VGILNITDDSDNTV

-452 DASNIQGFVDKVRTN
+452 DSSNMQGFVDKVRTD
-467 LSSIELTSEMYER
+467 LSSVSLTSQMYEM
-480 EVLDIDEG
+480 EVPAVDEG

-494 EDREQDIDYGNGDY
+494 EDREQDVDYGNGDY

-514 DPNYD
+514 DPDYD
-519 INKPVKDDPV
+519 INRPIKEEPDI
-529 EEESPVMDD
+529 EESPVMDD
-538 MEDFDFSDD
+538 IEDYDLSDEC
-547 MF
+547 

>member
-6 KVVNNTVRVLDPM
+6 KVVNNTIKTLDPM
-19 ASVVVGTVTGTV
+19 ASVIVGAVTGSV
-31 DALLRHMTM
+31 DTLLRHLTM
-40 VQKLSLLLQEAEMT
+40 VQKLSMLLQEAEMA
-54 NKDLHDKLEEQSV
+54 NKDLLDKLAKQSM
-67 DVEVF
+67 DVETF

-90 AEDIAIKQ
+90 AEDLAIKE
-98 ADEYWVEKY
+98 ADKYWVEKY
-107 GDSIGFVQID
+107 GDSIGFVQLD

-131 HMPFVMMPVHTQDY
+131 HMPFVMMPVHAQDY

-171 FMDADKANDLLNNS
+171 FMDVDKANDLMNDS
-185 FVRRMDNLSYPQMQQ
+185 FVRQMENLSYPQMQQ
-200 IQTALA
+200 VQLILA

-214 KEDPNKNI
+214 REDPNKNL
-222 FLVAEKDIG
+222 FLVSEKDIG
-231 SLEREKIFND
+231 SPEKEKIFNE
-241 AVGVAALQRT
+241 AVGVVALQKT
-251 TKLYKAMEQVH
+251 TKLYKAMEQVQ

-277 GEKVKGLTIYD
+277 GEKVKGITIYD

-299 TGGAIVYENQAIAK
+299 TGGAIVYKNQEIEK

-321 CVMELQNTFHSYVC
+321 CVKELQDTFHFYVC
-335 PVSTERRIQETPL
+335 PASTEGRIQEFSL
-348 RDLAKPYVSLSII
+348 RELAKPYVSLSII

-371 MEHLFENGELK
+371 MEHLFENGDLK
-382 LHLEPDSKQKPYM
+382 LHMEPDSKRKPYM
-395 EIGEMENASLME
+395 EIRNMENDSLME

-429 VGILNITNDSDNTV
+429 VGILNITDDSDNTV

-452 DASNIQGFVDKVRTN
+452 DSSNMQGFVDKVRTD
-467 LSSIELTSEMYER
+467 LSSVSLTSQMYEM
-480 EVLDIDEG
+480 EVPAVDEG

-514 DPNYD
+514 DPDYD
-519 INKPVKDDPV
+519 INRPVREEPDI
-529 EEESPVMDD
+529 EESPVMDD
-538 MEDFDFSDD
+538 IEDFDLSDE
-547 MF
+547 F

>member
-6 KVVNNTVRVLDPM
+6 KVVNNTIKTLDPM
-19 ASVVVGTVTGTV
+19 ASVIVGTVTGSV
-31 DALLRHMTM
+31 DTLLRHLTM
-40 VQKLSLLLQEAEMT
+40 VQKLSMLLQEAEMA
-54 NKDLHDKLEEQSV
+54 NKDLLDKLAKQSM
-67 DVEVF
+67 DVETF

-90 AEDIAIKQ
+90 AEDLAIKE
-98 ADEYWVEKY
+98 ADKYWVEKY
-107 GDSIGFVQID
+107 GDSIGFVQLD

-131 HMPFVMMPVHTQDY
+131 HMPFVMMPVHAQDY

-171 FMDADKANDLLNNS
+171 FMDADKANDLMNDS
-185 FVRRMDNLSYPQMQQ
+185 FVRQMENLSYPQMQQ
-200 IQTALA
+200 VQLILA

-214 KEDPNKNI
+214 REDPNKNL
-222 FLVAEKDIG
+222 FLVSEKDIG
-231 SLEREKIFND
+231 SPEKEKIFNE
-241 AVGVAALQRT
+241 AVGVVALQKT
-251 TKLYKAMEQVH
+251 TKLYKAMEQVQ

-277 GEKVKGLTIYD
+277 GEKVKGITIYD

-299 TGGAIVYENQAIAK
+299 TGGAIVYKNQEIEK

-321 CVMELQNTFHSYVC
+321 CVKELQDTFHFYVC
-335 PVSTERRIQETPL
+335 PASTEGRIQEFSL
-348 RDLAKPYVSLSII
+348 RELAKPYVSLSII

-371 MEHLFENGELK
+371 MEHLFENGDLK
-382 LHLEPDSKQKPYM
+382 LHMEPDSKRKPYM
-395 EIGEMENASLME
+395 EIRNMENDSLTE

-429 VGILNITNDSDNTV
+429 VGILNITDDSDNTV

-452 DASNIQGFVDKVRTN
+452 DSSNMQGFVDKVRTD
-467 LSSIELTSEMYER
+467 LSSVSLTSQMYEM
-480 EVLDIDEG
+480 EVPAVDEG

-494 EDREQDIDYGNGDY
+494 GDREQDIDYGNGDY

-514 DPNYD
+514 DPDYD
-519 INKPVKDDPV
+519 INRPVKEEPDI
-529 EEESPVMDD
+529 EESPVMDD
-538 MEDFDFSDD
+538 IEDFDLSDE
-547 MF
+547 F

>member
-6 KVVNNTVRVLDPM
+6 KVVNNTIKTLDPM
-19 ASVVVGTVTGTV
+19 ASVIVGTVTGSV
-31 DALLRHMTM
+31 DTLLRHLTM
-40 VQKLSLLLQEAEMT
+40 VQKLSMLLQEAEMA
-54 NKDLHDKLEEQSV
+54 NKDLLDKLAKQSM
-67 DVEVF
+67 DVETF

-90 AEDIAIKQ
+90 AEDLAIKE
-98 ADEYWVEKY
+98 ADKYWVEKY
-107 GDSIGFVQID
+107 GDSIGFVQLD

-131 HMPFVMMPVHTQDY
+131 HMPFVMMPVHAQDY

-171 FMDADKANDLLNNS
+171 FMDADKANDLMNDS
-185 FVRRMDNLSYPQMQQ
+185 FVRQMENLSYPQMQQ
-200 IQTALA
+200 VQLILA

-214 KEDPNKNI
+214 REDPNKNL
-222 FLVAEKDIG
+222 FLVSEKDIG
-231 SLEREKIFND
+231 SPEKEKIFNE
-241 AVGVAALQRT
+241 AVGVVALQKT
-251 TKLYKAMEQVH
+251 TKLYKAMEQVQ

-277 GEKVKGLTIYD
+277 GEKVKGITIYD

-299 TGGAIVYENQAIAK
+299 TGGAIVYKNQEIEK

-321 CVMELQNTFHSYVC
+321 CVKELQDTFHFYVC
-335 PVSTERRIQETPL
+335 PASTEGRIQEFSL
-348 RDLAKPYVSLSII
+348 RELAKPYVSLSII

-371 MEHLFENGELK
+371 MEHLFENGDLK
-382 LHLEPDSKQKPYM
+382 LHMEPDSKRKPYM
-395 EIGEMENASLME
+395 EIRNMENDSLTE

-429 VGILNITNDSDNTV
+429 VGILNITDDSDNTV

-452 DASNIQGFVDKVRTN
+452 DSSNMQGFVDKVRTD
-467 LSSIELTSEMYER
+467 LSSVSLTSQMYEM
-480 EVLDIDEG
+480 EAPAVDEG

-494 EDREQDIDYGNGDY
+494 EDREQDVDYGNGDY

-514 DPNYD
+514 DPDYD
-519 INKPVKDDPV
+519 INRPIKEEPDI
-529 EEESPVMDD
+529 EESPVMDD
-538 MEDFDFSDD
+538 IEDFDLSDE
-547 MF
+547 F

>member
-6 KVVNNTVRVLDPM
+6 KVVNNIIKTLDPM
-19 ASVVVGTVTGTV
+19 ASVIVGTVTGSV
-31 DALLRHMTM
+31 DTLLRHLTM
-40 VQKLSLLLQEAEMT
+40 VQKLSMLLQEAEMA
-54 NKDLHDKLEEQSV
+54 NKDLLDKLAKQSM
-67 DVEVF
+67 DVETF

-83 TGLSVVE
+83 TGLPVVE
-90 AEDIAIKQ
+90 AEDLAIKE
-98 ADEYWVEKY
+98 ADKYWVEKY
-107 GDSIGFVQID
+107 GDSIGFVQLD

-131 HMPFVMMPVHTQDY
+131 HMPFVMMPVHAQDY

-171 FMDADKANDLLNNS
+171 FMDADKANDLMNDS
-185 FVRRMDNLSYPQMQQ
+185 FVRQMENLSYPQMQQ
-200 IQTALA
+200 VQLILA

-214 KEDPNKNI
+214 REDPNKNI
-222 FLVAEKDIG
+222 FLVSEKDIG
-231 SLEREKIFND
+231 SPEKEKIFNE
-241 AVGVAALQRT
+241 AVGVVALQKT
-251 TKLYKAMEQVH
+251 TKLYKAMEQVQ

-277 GEKVKGLTIYD
+277 GEKVKGITIYD

-299 TGGAIVYENQAIAK
+299 TGGAIVYKNQEIEK

-321 CVMELQNTFHSYVC
+321 CVKELQDTFHFYVC
-335 PVSTERRIQETPL
+335 PASTEGRIQEFSL
-348 RDLAKPYVSLSII
+348 RELAKPYVSLSII

-371 MEHLFENGELK
+371 MEHLFENGDLK
-382 LHLEPDSKQKPYM
+382 LHMEPDSKRKPYM
-395 EIGEMENASLME
+395 EIRNMENDSLME

-429 VGILNITNDSDNTV
+429 VGILNITDDSDNTV

-452 DASNIQGFVDKVRTN
+452 DSSNMQGFVDKVRTD
-467 LSSIELTSEMYER
+467 LSSVSLTSQMYEM
-480 EVLDIDEG
+480 EVPAVDEG
-488 RADITI
+488 RAGITI

-514 DPNYD
+514 DPDYD
-519 INKPVKDDPV
+519 INRPVREEPDI
-529 EEESPVMDD
+529 EESPVMDD
-538 MEDFDFSDD
+538 IEDFDLSDE
-547 MF
+547 F

>member
-6 KVVNNTVRVLDPM
+6 KVVNNTIKTLDPM
-19 ASVVVGTVTGTV
+19 ASVIVGTVTGSV
-31 DALLRHMTM
+31 DTLLRHLTM
-40 VQKLSLLLQEAEMT
+40 VQKLSMLLQEAEMA
-54 NKDLHDKLEEQSV
+54 NKDLLDKLAKQSM
-67 DVEVF
+67 DVETF

-90 AEDIAIKQ
+90 AEDLAIKE
-98 ADEYWVEKY
+98 ADKYWVEKY
-107 GDSIGFVQID
+107 GDSIGFVQLD

-131 HMPFVMMPVHTQDY
+131 HMPFVMMPVHAQDY

-171 FMDADKANDLLNNS
+171 FMDADKANDLMNDR
-185 FVRRMDNLSYPQMQQ
+185 FVRQMENLSYPQMQQ
-200 IQTALA
+200 VQLILA

-214 KEDPNKNI
+214 REDPNKNL
-222 FLVAEKDIG
+222 FLVSEKDIG
-231 SLEREKIFND
+231 SPEKEKIFNE
-241 AVGVAALQRT
+241 AVGVVALQKT
-251 TKLYKAMEQVH
+251 TKLYKAMEQVQ

-277 GEKVKGLTIYD
+277 GEKVKGITIYD

-299 TGGAIVYENQAIAK
+299 TGGAIVYKNQEIEK

-321 CVMELQNTFHSYVC
+321 CVKELQDTFHFYVC
-335 PVSTERRIQETPL
+335 PASTEGRIQEFSL
-348 RDLAKPYVSLSII
+348 RELAKPYVSLSII

-371 MEHLFENGELK
+371 MEHLFENGDLK
-382 LHLEPDSKQKPYM
+382 LHMEPDSKRKPYM
-395 EIGEMENASLME
+395 EIRNMENDSLTE

-429 VGILNITNDSDNTV
+429 VGILNITDDSDNTV

-452 DASNIQGFVDKVRTN
+452 DSSNMQGFVDKVRTD
-467 LSSIELTSEMYER
+467 LSSVSLTSQMYEM
-480 EVLDIDEG
+480 EVPAVDEG

-494 EDREQDIDYGNGDY
+494 EDREQDVDYGNGDY

-514 DPNYD
+514 DPDYD
-519 INKPVKDDPV
+519 INRPIKEEPDI
-529 EEESPVMDD
+529 EESPVMDD
-538 MEDFDFSDD
+538 IEDFDLSDE
-547 MF
+547 F

>member
-6 KVVNNTVRVLDPM
+6 KVVNNTIKTLDPM
-19 ASVVVGTVTGTV
+19 ASVIVGTVTGSV
-31 DALLRHMTM
+31 DTLLRHLTM
-40 VQKLSLLLQEAEMT
+40 VQKLSMLLQEAEMA
-54 NKDLHDKLEEQSV
+54 NKDLLDKLAKQSM
-67 DVEVF
+67 DVETF

-90 AEDIAIKQ
+90 AEDLAIKE
-98 ADEYWVEKY
+98 ADKYWVEKY
-107 GDSIGFVQID
+107 GDSIGFVQLD

-131 HMPFVMMPVHTQDY
+131 HMPFVMMPVHAQDY

-171 FMDADKANDLLNNS
+171 FMDADKANDLMNDS
-185 FVRRMDNLSYPQMQQ
+185 FVRQMENLSYPQMQQ
-200 IQTALA
+200 VQLILA

-214 KEDPNKNI
+214 REDPNKNL
-222 FLVAEKDIG
+222 FLVSEKDIG
-231 SLEREKIFND
+231 SPEKEKIFNE
-241 AVGVAALQRT
+241 AVGVVALQKT
-251 TKLYKAMEQVH
+251 TKLYKAMEQVQ

-277 GEKVKGLTIYD
+277 GEKVKGITIYD

-299 TGGAIVYENQAIAK
+299 TGGAIVYKNQEIEK

-321 CVMELQNTFHSYVC
+321 CVKELQDTFHFYVC
-335 PVSTERRIQETPL
+335 PASTEGRIQEFSL
-348 RDLAKPYVSLSII
+348 RELAKPYVSLSII

-371 MEHLFENGELK
+371 MEHLFENGDLK
-382 LHLEPDSKQKPYM
+382 LHMEPDSKRKPYM
-395 EIGEMENASLME
+395 EIRNMENDSLTE

-429 VGILNITNDSDNTV
+429 VGILNITDDSDNTV

-452 DASNIQGFVDKVRTN
+452 DSSNMQGFVDKVRTD
-467 LSSIELTSEMYER
+467 LSSVSLTSQMYEM
-480 EVLDIDEG
+480 EVPAVDEG

-514 DPNYD
+514 DPDYD
-519 INKPVKDDPV
+519 INRPVREEPDI
-529 EEESPVMDD
+529 EESPVMDD
-538 MEDFDFSDD
+538 IEDFDLSDE
-547 MF
+547 F

>member
-6 KVVNNTVRVLDPM
+6 KVVNNTIKTLDPM
-19 ASVVVGTVTGTV
+19 ASVIVGTVTGSV
-31 DALLRHMTM
+31 DTLLRHLTM
-40 VQKLSLLLQEAEMT
+40 VQKLSMLLQEAEMA
-54 NKDLHDKLEEQSV
+54 NKDLLDNLAKQSM
-67 DVEVF
+67 DVETF

-90 AEDIAIKQ
+90 AEDLAIKE
-98 ADEYWVEKY
+98 ADKYWVEKY
-107 GDSIGFVQID
+107 GDSIGFVQLD

-131 HMPFVMMPVHTQDY
+131 HMPFVMMPVHAQDY

-171 FMDADKANDLLNNS
+171 FMDADKANDLMNDS
-185 FVRRMDNLSYPQMQQ
+185 FVRQMENLSYPQMQQ
-200 IQTALA
+200 VQLILA

-214 KEDPNKNI
+214 REDPNKNL
-222 FLVAEKDIG
+222 FLVSEKDIG
-231 SLEREKIFND
+231 SPEKEKIFNE
-241 AVGVAALQRT
+241 AVGVVALQKT
-251 TKLYKAMEQVH
+251 TKLYKAMEQVQ

-277 GEKVKGLTIYD
+277 GEKVKGITIYD

-299 TGGAIVYENQAIAK
+299 TGGAIVYKNQEIEK

-321 CVMELQNTFHSYVC
+321 CVKELQDTFHFYVC
-335 PVSTERRIQETPL
+335 PASTEGRIQEFSL
-348 RDLAKPYVSLSII
+348 RELAKPYVSLSII

-371 MEHLFENGELK
+371 MEHLFENGDLK
-382 LHLEPDSKQKPYM
+382 LHMEPDSKRKPYM
-395 EIGEMENASLME
+395 EIRNMENDSLTE

-429 VGILNITNDSDNTV
+429 VGILNITDDSDNTV

-452 DASNIQGFVDKVRTN
+452 DSSNMQGFVDKVRTD
-467 LSSIELTSEMYER
+467 LSSVSLTSQMYEM
-480 EVLDIDEG
+480 EVPAVDEG

-494 EDREQDIDYGNGDY
+494 EDREQDVDYGNGDY

-514 DPNYD
+514 DPDYD
-519 INKPVKDDPV
+519 INRPIKEEPDI
-529 EEESPVMDD
+529 EESPVMDD
-538 MEDFDFSDD
+538 IEDFDLSDE
-547 MF
+547 F

>member
-6 KVVNNTVRVLDPM
+6 KVVNNTIKTLDPM
-19 ASVVVGTVTGTV
+19 ASVIVGTVTGSV
-31 DALLRHMTM
+31 DTLLRHLTM
-40 VQKLSLLLQEAEMT
+40 VQKLSMLLQEAEMA
-54 NKDLHDKLEEQSV
+54 NKDLLDKLAKQSM
-67 DVEVF
+67 DVETF

-90 AEDIAIKQ
+90 AEDLAIKE
-98 ADEYWVEKY
+98 ADKYWVEKY
-107 GDSIGFVQID
+107 GDSIGFVQLD

-131 HMPFVMMPVHTQDY
+131 HMPFVMMPVHAQDY

-171 FMDADKANDLLNNS
+171 FMDADKANDLMNDS
-185 FVRRMDNLSYPQMQQ
+185 FVRQMENLSYPQMQQ
-200 IQTALA
+200 VQLILA

-214 KEDPNKNI
+214 REDPNKNL
-222 FLVAEKDIG
+222 FLVSEKDIG
-231 SLEREKIFND
+231 SPEKEKIFNE
-241 AVGVAALQRT
+241 AVGVVALQKT
-251 TKLYKAMEQVH
+251 TKLYKAMEQVQ

-277 GEKVKGLTIYD
+277 GEKVKGITIYD

-299 TGGAIVYENQAIAK
+299 TGGAIVYKNQEIEK

-321 CVMELQNTFHSYVC
+321 CVKELQDTFHFYVC
-335 PVSTERRIQETPL
+335 PASTEGRIQEFSL
-348 RDLAKPYVSLSII
+348 RELAKPYVSLSII

-371 MEHLFENGELK
+371 MEHLFENGDLK
-382 LHLEPDSKQKPYM
+382 LHMEPDSKRNPYM
-395 EIGEMENASLME
+395 EIRNMENDSLTE

-429 VGILNITNDSDNTV
+429 VGILNITDDSDNTV

-452 DASNIQGFVDKVRTN
+452 DSSNMQGFVDKVRTD
-467 LSSIELTSEMYER
+467 LSSVSLTSQMYEM
-480 EVLDIDEG
+480 EVPAVDEG

-494 EDREQDIDYGNGDY
+494 EDREQDVDYGNGDY

-514 DPNYD
+514 DPDYD
-519 INKPVKDDPV
+519 INRPIKEEPDI
-529 EEESPVMDD
+529 EESPVMDD
-538 MEDFDFSDD
+538 IEDFDLSDE
-547 MF
+547 F

>member
-6 KVVNNTVRVLDPM
+6 TVVNNTIKTLDPM
-19 ASVVVGTVTGTV
+19 ASVIVGTVTGSV
-31 DALLRHMTM
+31 DTLLRHLTM
-40 VQKLSLLLQEAEMT
+40 VQKLSMLLQEAEMA
-54 NKDLHDKLEEQSV
+54 NKDLLDKLAKQSM
-67 DVEVF
+67 DVETF

-90 AEDIAIKQ
+90 AEDLAIKE
-98 ADEYWVEKY
+98 ADKYWVEKY
-107 GDSIGFVQID
+107 GDSIGFVQLD

-131 HMPFVMMPVHTQDY
+131 HMPFVMMPVHAQDY

-171 FMDADKANDLLNNS
+171 FMDADKANDLMNDS
-185 FVRRMDNLSYPQMQQ
+185 FVRQMENLSYPQMQQ
-200 IQTALA
+200 VQLILA

-214 KEDPNKNI
+214 REDPNKNL
-222 FLVAEKDIG
+222 FLVSEKDIG
-231 SLEREKIFND
+231 SPEKEKIFNE
-241 AVGVAALQRT
+241 AVGVVALQKT
-251 TKLYKAMEQVH
+251 TKLYKAMEQVQ

-277 GEKVKGLTIYD
+277 GEKVKGITIYD

-299 TGGAIVYENQAIAK
+299 TGGAIVYKNQEIEK

-321 CVMELQNTFHSYVC
+321 CVKELQDTFHFYVC
-335 PVSTERRIQETPL
+335 PASTEGRIQEFSL
-348 RDLAKPYVSLSII
+348 RELAKPYVSLSII

-371 MEHLFENGELK
+371 MEHLFENGDLK
-382 LHLEPDSKQKPYM
+382 LHMEPDSKRKPYM
-395 EIGEMENASLME
+395 EIRNMENDSLTE

-429 VGILNITNDSDNTV
+429 VGILNITDDSDNTV

-452 DASNIQGFVDKVRTN
+452 DSSNMQGFVDKVRTD
-467 LSSIELTSEMYER
+467 LSSVSLTSQMYEM
-480 EVLDIDEG
+480 EVPAVDEG

-494 EDREQDIDYGNGDY
+494 EDREQDVDYGNGDY

-514 DPNYD
+514 DPDYD
-519 INKPVKDDPV
+519 INRPIKEEPDI
-529 EEESPVMDD
+529 EESPVMDD
-538 MEDFDFSDD
+538 IEDFDLSDE
-547 MF
+547 F

>member
-6 KVVNNTVRVLDPM
+6 KVVNNTIKTLDPM
-19 ASVVVGTVTGTV
+19 ASVIVGTVTGSV
-31 DALLRHMTM
+31 DTLLRHLTM
-40 VQKLSLLLQEAEMT
+40 VQKLSMLLQEAEMA
-54 NKDLHDKLEEQSV
+54 NKDLLDKLAKQSM
-67 DVEVF
+67 DVETF

-90 AEDIAIKQ
+90 AEDLAIKE
-98 ADEYWVEKY
+98 ADKYWVEKY
-107 GDSIGFVQID
+107 GDSIGFVQLD

-131 HMPFVMMPVHTQDY
+131 HMPFVMMPVHAQDY

-171 FMDADKANDLLNNS
+171 FMDADKANDLMNDS
-185 FVRRMDNLSYPQMQQ
+185 FVRQMENLSYPQMQQ
-200 IQTALA
+200 VQLILA

-214 KEDPNKNI
+214 REDPNKNL
-222 FLVAEKDIG
+222 FLVSEKDIG
-231 SLEREKIFND
+231 SPEKEKIFNE
-241 AVGVAALQRT
+241 AVGVVALQKT
-251 TKLYKAMEQVH
+251 TKLYKAMEQVQ

-277 GEKVKGLTIYD
+277 GEKVKGITIYD

-299 TGGAIVYENQAIAK
+299 TGGAIVYKNQEIEK

-321 CVMELQNTFHSYVC
+321 CVKELQDTFHFYVC
-335 PVSTERRIQETPL
+335 PASTEGRIQEFSL
-348 RDLAKPYVSLSII
+348 RELAKPYVSLSII

-371 MEHLFENGELK
+371 MEHLFENGDLK
-382 LHLEPDSKQKPYM
+382 LHMEPDSKRKPYM
-395 EIGEMENASLME
+395 EIRNMENDSLTE

-429 VGILNITNDSDNTV
+429 VGILNITDDSDNTV

-452 DASNIQGFVDKVRTN
+452 DSSNMQGFVDKVRTD
-467 LSSIELTSEMYER
+467 LSSVSLTSQMYEM
-480 EVLDIDEG
+480 EVPAVDEG
-488 RADITI
+488 RADIKI
-494 EDREQDIDYGNGDY
+494 EDREQDVDYGNGDY

-514 DPNYD
+514 DPDYD
-519 INKPVKDDPV
+519 INRPIKEEPDI
-529 EEESPVMDD
+529 EESPVMDD
-538 MEDFDFSDD
+538 IEDFDLSDE
-547 MF
+547 F

>member
-6 KVVNNTVRVLDPM
+6 KVVNNTIKTLDPM
-19 ASVVVGTVTGTV
+19 ASVIVGTVTGSV
-31 DALLRHMTM
+31 DTLLRHLTM
-40 VQKLSLLLQEAEMT
+40 VQKLSMLLQEAEMA
-54 NKDLHDKLEEQSV
+54 NKDLLDKLAKQSM
-67 DVEVF
+67 DVETF

-90 AEDIAIKQ
+90 AEDLAIKE
-98 ADEYWVEKY
+98 ADKYWVEKY
-107 GDSIGFVQID
+107 GDSIGFVQLD

-131 HMPFVMMPVHTQDY
+131 HMPFVMMPVHAQDY

-171 FMDADKANDLLNNS
+171 FMDADKANDLMNDS
-185 FVRRMDNLSYPQMQQ
+185 FVRQMENLSYPQMQQ
-200 IQTALA
+200 VQLILA

-214 KEDPNKNI
+214 REDPNKNL
-222 FLVAEKDIG
+222 FLVSEKDIG
-231 SLEREKIFND
+231 SPEKEKIFNE
-241 AVGVAALQRT
+241 AVGVVALQKT
-251 TKLYKAMEQVH
+251 TKLYKAMEQVQ

-277 GEKVKGLTIYD
+277 GEKVKGITIYD

-299 TGGAIVYENQAIAK
+299 TGGAIVYKNQEIEK

-321 CVMELQNTFHSYVC
+321 CVKELQDTFHFYVC
-335 PVSTERRIQETPL
+335 PASTEGRMQEFTL
-348 RDLAKPYVSLSII
+348 RELAKPYVSLSII

-371 MEHLFENGELK
+371 MEHLFENGDLK
-382 LHLEPDSKQKPYM
+382 LHMEPDSKRKPYM
-395 EIGEMENASLME
+395 EIRNMENDSLME

-429 VGILNITNDSDNTV
+429 VGILNITDDSDNTV

-452 DASNIQGFVDKVRTN
+452 DSSNMQGFVDKVRTD
-467 LSSIELTSEMYER
+467 LSSVSLTSQMYEM
-480 EVLDIDEG
+480 EVPAVDEG

-514 DPNYD
+514 DPDYD
-519 INKPVKDDPV
+519 INRPVREEPDI
-529 EEESPVMDD
+529 EESPVMDD
-538 MEDFDFSDD
+538 IEDFDLSDE
-547 MF
+547 F

>member
-6 KVVNNTVRVLDPM
+6 KVVNNIIKTLDPM
-19 ASVVVGTVTGTV
+19 ASVIVGTVTGSV
-31 DALLRHMTM
+31 DTLLRHLTM
-40 VQKLSLLLQEAEMT
+40 VQKLSMLLQEAEMA
-54 NKDLHDKLEEQSV
+54 NKDLLDKLAKQSM
-67 DVEVF
+67 DVETF

-90 AEDIAIKQ
+90 AEDLAIKE
-98 ADEYWVEKY
+98 ADKYWVEKY
-107 GDSIGFVQID
+107 GDSIGFVQLD

-131 HMPFVMMPVHTQDY
+131 HMPFVMMPVHAQDY

-171 FMDADKANDLLNNS
+171 FMDADKANDLMNDS
-185 FVRRMDNLSYPQMQQ
+185 FVRQMENLSYPQMQQ
-200 IQTALA
+200 VQLILA

-214 KEDPNKNI
+214 REDPNKNI
-222 FLVAEKDIG
+222 FLVSEKDIC
-231 SLEREKIFND
+231 SPEKEKIFNE
-241 AVGVAALQRT
+241 AVGVVALQKT
-251 TKLYKAMEQVH
+251 TKLYKAMEQVQ

-277 GEKVKGLTIYD
+277 GEKVKGITIYD

-299 TGGAIVYENQAIAK
+299 TGGAIVYKNQAIEK

-321 CVMELQNTFHSYVC
+321 CVKELQDTFHFYVC
-335 PVSTERRIQETPL
+335 PASTEGRIQEFSL
-348 RDLAKPYVSLSII
+348 RELAKPYVSLSII

-371 MEHLFENGELK
+371 MEHLFENGDLK
-382 LHLEPDSKQKPYM
+382 LHMEPDSKRKPYM
-395 EIGEMENASLME
+395 EIRNMENDSLME

-429 VGILNITNDSDNTV
+429 VGILNITDDSDNTV

-452 DASNIQGFVDKVRTN
+452 DSSNMQGFVDKVRTD
-467 LSSIELTSEMYER
+467 LSSVSLTSQMYEM
-480 EVLDIDEG
+480 EVPAVDEG

-514 DPNYD
+514 DPDYD
-519 INKPVKDDPV
+519 INRPVREEPDI
-529 EEESPVMDD
+529 EESPVMDD
-538 MEDFDFSDD
+538 IEDFDLSDE
-547 MF
+547 F

>member
-6 KVVNNTVRVLDPM
+6 KVVNNTIKTLDPM
-19 ASVVVGTVTGTV
+19 ASVIVGTVTGSV
-31 DALLRHMTM
+31 DTLLRHLTM
-40 VQKLSLLLQEAEMT
+40 VQKLSMLLQEAEMA
-54 NKDLHDKLEEQSV
+54 NKDLLDKLAKQSM
-67 DVEVF
+67 DVETF

-90 AEDIAIKQ
+90 AEDLAIKE
-98 ADEYWVEKY
+98 ADKYWVEKY
-107 GDSIGFVQID
+107 GDSIGFVQLD

-131 HMPFVMMPVHTQDY
+131 HMPFVMMPVHAQDY

-171 FMDADKANDLLNNS
+171 FMDADKANDLMNDS
-185 FVRRMDNLSYPQMQQ
+185 FVRQMENLSYPKMQQ
-200 IQTALA
+200 VQLILA

-214 KEDPNKNI
+214 REDPNKNL
-222 FLVAEKDIG
+222 FLVSEKDIG
-231 SLEREKIFND
+231 SPEKEKIFNE
-241 AVGVAALQRT
+241 AVGVVALQKT
-251 TKLYKAMEQVH
+251 TKLYKAMEQVQ

-277 GEKVKGLTIYD
+277 GEKVKGITIYD

-299 TGGAIVYENQAIAK
+299 TGGAIVYKNQEIEK

-321 CVMELQNTFHSYVC
+321 CVKELQDTFHFYVC
-335 PVSTERRIQETPL
+335 PASTEGRIQEFSL
-348 RDLAKPYVSLSII
+348 RELAKPYVSLSII

-371 MEHLFENGELK
+371 MEHLFENGDLK
-382 LHLEPDSKQKPYM
+382 LHMEPDSKRKPYM
-395 EIGEMENASLME
+395 EIRNMENDSLTE

-429 VGILNITNDSDNTV
+429 VGILNITDDSDNTV

-452 DASNIQGFVDKVRTN
+452 DSSNMQGFVDKVRTD
-467 LSSIELTSEMYER
+467 LSSVSLTSQMYEM
-480 EVLDIDEG
+480 EVPAVDEG

-494 EDREQDIDYGNGDY
+494 EDREQDVDYGNGDY

-514 DPNYD
+514 DPDYD
-519 INKPVKDDPV
+519 INRPIKEEPDI
-529 EEESPVMDD
+529 EESPVMDD
-538 MEDFDFSDD
+538 IEDFDLSDE
-547 MF
+547 F